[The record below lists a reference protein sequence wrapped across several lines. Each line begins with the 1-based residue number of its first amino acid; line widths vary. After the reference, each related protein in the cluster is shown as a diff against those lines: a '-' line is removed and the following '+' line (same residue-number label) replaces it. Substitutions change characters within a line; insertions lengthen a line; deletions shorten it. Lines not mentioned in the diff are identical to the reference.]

1 MRIVFL
7 GAPGAGKGTQARRL
21 EKQTSW
27 PQVSTGDL
35 LRAAVAAGTP
45 LGLEAKAAMDAGELV
60 SDRLVMQL
68 LDARLKQADCTAG
81 FILDGFPRSL
91 SQALVLGELLEAAGQ
106 QLDAVLMLDVDHGVL
121 MKRLT
126 GRRTCSATG
135 KLLNIYF
142 SPPEELEASRKAGG
156 ELIQR
161 GDDTEETIANRLAVY
176 ERQTRPLL
184 EHYAALLSRVDGL
197 GSPGEVFARVRQAL
211 ELPGG
216 EGVSPSRRAGR
227 PPAQDSR
234 QRQRCHNGGRN

>member
-21 EKQTSW
+21 EEQNGW

-68 LDARLKQADCTAG
+68 LGERLGRDDCDGG
-81 FILDGFPRSL
+81 FILDGFPRNL
-91 SQALVLGELLEAAGQ
+91 SQARLLGELLERSGQ
-106 QLDAVLMLDVDHGVL
+106 QLDAVLMLEVDHGVL

-135 KLLNIYF
+135 KLLNIHF
-142 SPPEELEASRKAGG
+142 SSPEELAASRAAGG

-161 GDDTEETIANRLAVY
+161 DDDREETIANRLAVY

-184 EHYAALLSRVDGL
+184 EHYSGLLRHVDGL
-197 GSPGEVFARVRQAL
+197 GSPAEVFARVSAAL
-211 ELPGG
+211 EPSPGSG
-216 EGVSPSRRAGR
+216 TGLDLAPG
-227 PPAQDSR
+227 
-234 QRQRCHNGGRN
+234 

>member
-21 EKQTSW
+21 EERKGW

-45 LGLEAKAAMDAGELV
+45 LGLKAKAAMDAGELV
-60 SDRLVMQL
+60 SDQLVMQL
-68 LDARLKQADCTAG
+68 LDERLGQADCEGG
-81 FILDGFPRSL
+81 FILDGFPRNH
-91 SQALVLGELLEAAGQ
+91 SQARLLGELLEGSGQ
-106 QLDAVLMLDVDHGVL
+106 RLDAVLMLEVDHGVL

-142 SPPEELEASRKAGG
+142 SPQEELEASRAAGG

-161 GDDTEETIANRLAVY
+161 DDDREETIANRLAVY

-184 EHYAALLSRVDGL
+184 EHYGGLLRRVDGL
-197 GSPGEVFARVRQAL
+197 GSPDEVFARVWEAL
-211 ELPGG
+211 EPAPDPIPDTTFAPG
-216 EGVSPSRRAGR
+216 
-227 PPAQDSR
+227 
-234 QRQRCHNGGRN
+234 

>member
-21 EKQTSW
+21 EEQNGW

-35 LRAAVAAGTP
+35 LRAAVAAGTR

-60 SDRLVMQL
+60 SDQLVMQL
-68 LDARLKQADCTAG
+68 LGERLGRDDCDGG
-81 FILDGFPRSL
+81 FILDGFPRNL
-91 SQALVLGELLEAAGQ
+91 SQARLLGELLEGSGQ
-106 QLDAVLMLDVDHGVL
+106 QLDAVLMLEVDHGVL

-135 KLLNIYF
+135 KLLNVHF
-142 SPPEELEASRKAGG
+142 SSPEELAASRAAGG

-161 GDDTEETIANRLAVY
+161 DDDREETIANRLAVY

-184 EHYAALLSRVDGL
+184 DHYAGLLRRVDGL
-197 GSPGEVFARVRQAL
+197 GSPDEVFARVSEAL
-211 ELPGG
+211 ETAPVVGTI
-216 EGVSPSRRAGR
+216 
-227 PPAQDSR
+227 PAPV
-234 QRQRCHNGGRN
+234 

>member
-21 EKQTSW
+21 EERKGW

-35 LRAAVAAGTP
+35 LRAAVAAGTR

-60 SDRLVMQL
+60 SDQLVMQL
-68 LDARLKQADCTAG
+68 LGERLGRVDCDGG
-81 FILDGFPRSL
+81 FILDGFPRNL
-91 SQALVLGELLEAAGQ
+91 SQARLLRELLEGAGQ
-106 QLDAVLMLDVDHGVL
+106 QLDAVLMLEVDHGVL

-135 KLLNIYF
+135 KLLNVHF
-142 SPPEELEASRKAGG
+142 SSPEELAASRAAGG

-161 GDDTEETIANRLAVY
+161 DDDREETIANRLAVY

-184 EHYAALLSRVDGL
+184 EHYSGLLRRVDGL
-197 GSPGEVFARVRQAL
+197 GSPDEVFARVWAVL
-211 ELPGG
+211 ETSPGPG
-216 EGVSPSRRAGR
+216 LETGPG
-227 PPAQDSR
+227 
-234 QRQRCHNGGRN
+234 